1 MKKNTILTGVLA
13 MAALCG
19 GSAMAQ
25 NFNNGDLII
34 ALGNNTPGGNA
45 NDNLHNDLLV
55 DLGSISQFQFYT
67 AASQDQTYTYNL
79 SAALTAA
86 FGSGTVGSSIYWA
99 VLGVNDPGAAG
110 YQTSVNQ
117 GAPNTVWASLARSN
131 PSVKTT
137 TPYVSG
143 NNDAQAL
150 AVGDIETIINLNSP
164 GQASPGLIT
173 SLATING
180 GSASAVNA
188 SLGSF
193 TETIGSDGNLGGDW
207 SKNVLNNGVGTSDLY
222 QSNTGNPIRDRQVY
236 LGSISLS
243 SAGVLTITTVP
254 EPSTLAMVAGGFLS
268 LFAIRRFK
276 NRNA

>member
-1 MKKNTILTGVLA
+1 MKKHTILTGVLA

-34 ALGNNTPGGNA
+34 ALGNDNPGNS
-45 NDNLHNDLLV
+45 DSSHKDLLV

-67 AASQDQTYTYNL
+67 LSSQDQTYTYNL
-79 SAALTAA
+79 SAALTSA

-99 VLGVNDPGAAG
+99 IMGVNDPTASG

-117 GAPNTVWASLARSN
+117 GGPNTVWDSLARSN

-143 NNDAQAL
+143 NNDSQGL
-150 AVGDIETIINLNSP
+150 AVGDIQTIINLNSP

-180 GSASAVNA
+180 GSASAVNV
-188 SLGSF
+188 SLGGF
-193 TETIGSDGNLGGDW
+193 TQTIGTDGNLSGDW
-207 SKNVLNNGVGTSDLY
+207 SLNLLNNGVGTSDLY
-222 QSNTGNPIRDRQVY
+222 QSNPGNSIVNRQIY